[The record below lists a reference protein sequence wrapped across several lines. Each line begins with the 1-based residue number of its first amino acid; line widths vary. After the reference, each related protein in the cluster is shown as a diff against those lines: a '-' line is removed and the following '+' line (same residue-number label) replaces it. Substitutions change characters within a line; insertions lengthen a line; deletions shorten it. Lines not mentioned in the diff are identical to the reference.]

1 MTRVP
6 PLPTYRIIPRGS
18 RDSDFRPWTPIEDA
32 YLRGLWGDPA
42 RRGRRVELAALVLD
56 RTPTAV
62 AWHAHR
68 LGLGRAKNSA

>member
-1 MTRVP
+1 MN
-6 PLPTYRIIPRGS
+6 PLPTYRIIPHRS
-18 RDSDFRPWTPIEDA
+18 LNSTFRLWTPDEDA

-62 AWHAHR
+62 AWHAGK
-68 LGLGRAKNSA
+68 LGLAQRRSEVDA